1 MNIKLRKLEP
11 KDAVFMLEW
20 MHDNDITCNFQQ
32 DFAHFTIDEALK
44 FIEDSYSDTNQ
55 NFAVVDKSDEY
66 LGTISL
72 KHISYTNEK
81 AEYAIVMRK
90 KVHGTGAAQDATNE
104 LIKYAFDI
112 LNLHKVYLSVIEE
125 NIRAQKMY
133 EKCGFKYEGL
143 DIDSVKIN
151 GKYKNHKWYGII
163 NNKRTKV

>member
-1 MNIKLRKLEP
+1 
-11 KDAVFMLEW
+11 MLEW
-20 MHDNDITCNFQQ
+20 MHDNDITCNFQL
-32 DFAHFTIDEALK
+32 DFANTTIEEALN
-44 FIEDSYSDTNQ
+44 FIENSYSNTDQ
-55 NFAVVDKSDEY
+55 NFAVVDEYDEY

-72 KHISYTNEK
+72 KHISYSNDK

-90 KVHGTGAAQDATNE
+90 KAHGTGAAVSATRE
-104 LIKYAFDI
+104 LLKYAFDT

-133 EKCGFKYEGL
+133 EKCGFVYEGL

-163 NNKRTKV
+163 HNK

>member
-1 MNIKLRKLEP
+1 M
-11 KDAVFMLEW
+11 KDS
-20 MHDNDITCNFQQ
+20 DITCNFQQ
-32 DFAHFTIDEALK
+32 DFAHATIETVQN
-44 FIEDSYSDTNQ
+44 FIENSYSDTNQ
-55 NFAVVDKSDEY
+55 NFAVVDEADEY

-72 KHISYTNEK
+72 KHISYSNDK

-90 KVHGTGAAQDATNE
+90 KAHGTGAAVNATKE
-104 LIKYAFDI
+104 LLKYAFET

-151 GKYKNHKWYGII
+151 GEYKNHKWYGII
-163 NNKRTKV
+163 KHE